1 MCITDVLGSFV
12 VQAFNSQG
20 MKNKHNVEIIPK
32 QGQSFFTKKNLL
44 LSKNLSMQKSIEIS
58 IEKFLEI
65 LNEKSR
71 LIYNL

>member
-1 MCITDVLGSFV
+1 MLESFV

-32 QGQSFFTKKNLL
+32 QGQSFFTKKTF
-44 LSKNLSMQKSIEIS
+44 MIEKSIHPEIDRD
-58 IEKFLEI
+58 IYREI

-71 LIYNL
+71 LIYNLRNLF